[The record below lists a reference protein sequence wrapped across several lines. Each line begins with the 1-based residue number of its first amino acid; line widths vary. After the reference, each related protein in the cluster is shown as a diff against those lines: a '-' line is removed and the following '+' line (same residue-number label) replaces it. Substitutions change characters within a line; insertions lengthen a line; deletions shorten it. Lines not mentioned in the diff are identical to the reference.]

1 MLIQNK
7 IIVGASIITAAIGA
21 YANFIARGPGSAITF
36 LTVFAIVV
44 YLAAYQVYCL
54 LVGSCRSS
62 AWIVV
67 GMYLATM
74 FGIAA
79 AYLIAIKNKETTLN
93 NAKILDA
100 NYLLGK
106 SINYTQDIFK
116 YKLID

>member
-21 YANFIARGPGSAITF
+21 YANLIARGPTSALTF
-36 LTVFAIVV
+36 LTVFAIVA
-44 YLAAYQVYCL
+44 YLTAYQVYCL
-54 LVGSCRSS
+54 LVGRCKSS

-74 FGIAA
+74 FGVAA
-79 AYLIAIKNKETTLN
+79 AYLIAIKNKEGALN